1 MKNRTADARETSP
14 LGHPISVVAER
25 TGLSRDVLRVW
36 ERRYAAVE
44 PMRTATGQRLY
55 SNEHIDRFRLLAAAT
70 KHGRTISLVA
80 GLKTDALR
88 RLVTEDEAERPAPAA
103 ASSARTHAEHAQLAE
118 VALEHARALDGSA
131 LNRELRR
138 TIARHGI
145 PVFLEDV
152 VPTLM
157 YRLGEEWRAGRL
169 TIANEHLASATV
181 IAIIL
186 EAMRSVPESPG
197 APRLLVATP
206 ASERHSVGAA
216 LAAATAALYGWTIIY
231 LGVDVPAAD
240 IVAAAAASKARAVAL
255 SVVHTDEPEFVLREL
270 RAVRAA
276 LAAEVLVIVGGATA
290 ARMADQLIEP
300 GLIVCNSIAEMR
312 GVLAQ
317 QTVAASTGRVV
328 ARG

>member
-1 MKNRTADARETSP
+1 MKNRIADARETSP
-14 LGHPISVVAER
+14 FGHPISVAAER

-44 PMRTATGQRLY
+44 PMRTAGGQRLY

-80 GLKTDALR
+80 GLATDALR
-88 RLVTEDEAERPAPAA
+88 RLVAEDEAERPAPPAD
-103 ASSARTHAEHAQLAE
+103 SSARTHAEHAQVAE
-118 VALEHARALDGSA
+118 AALEYARALDGSA

-145 PVFLEDV
+145 AVFLEDV

-169 TIANEHLASATV
+169 MIAHEHVASAAV

-186 EAMRSVPESPG
+186 EAMRSVPETPE

-206 ASERHSVGAA
+206 ASERHAVGAA
-216 LAAATAALYGWTIIY
+216 LAAAAAALDGWTIIY

-240 IVAAAAASKARAVAL
+240 IVAAAATSNARAVAL
-255 SVVHTDEPEFVLREL
+255 SFVHTEEPDFVVREL
-270 RAVRAA
+270 HAVRAA
-276 LAAEVLVIVGGATA
+276 LAANVLVIVGGAA
-290 ARMADQLIEP
+290 ASRMADRLTEP

-312 GVLAQ
+312 RVLP
-317 QTVAASTGRVV
+317 RVTNS
-328 ARG
+328 G